1 MTAQNAELIPYNDW
15 YEISIYLVTQSVDS
29 PHSKRAYSR
38 ALIQFLDWYE
48 GRGRPGFTKA
58 TPMLNPGNSCWGGAA
73 VVSTRRCRPFA
84 SWLRKRL
91 TTGWFPLPWPMVWS
105 G

>member
-15 YEISIYLVTQSVDS
+15 YEIIDLVTQSVDS

-48 GRGRPGFTKA
+48 GRQEPQ
-58 TPMLNPGNSCWGGAA
+58 
-73 VVSTRRCRPFA
+73 
-84 SWLRKRL
+84 
-91 TTGWFPLPWPMVWS
+91 
-105 G
+105 